1 MRVYAADKTVIYYSS
16 VRKVQVLTKALNYD
30 EYYHAATK
38 KKIILRA
45 FVTEQK
51 KVIIATSA
59 LKIRINISDIR
70 VIYHIDP
77 PRTLLNY
84 T

>member
-1 MRVYAADKTVIYYSS
+1 MRVYAAGKIIIYYSS
-16 VRKVQVLTKALNYD
+16 VRKVQVLTEALNYD

-38 KKIILRA
+38 KKMILRA

-51 KVIIATSA
+51 KIIIATSA

-70 VIYHIDP
+70 VICYVDP